1 MAFCPKC
8 GNELRTDL
16 HFCPKCG
23 TEIDASRCTPEARRT
38 GPTESVPDNA
48 SSDKANNIPPIP
60 HNSANNSTASELSDS
75 LTTAADA
82 LGGLAA
88 KAGTIAAGAVGEL
101 ASRAKDALNDATA
114 STAGKQEMN
123 SAADDSPAKYR
134 GAAELDEP
142 LKPQPAKSAHSKE
155 TSKVLVP
162 SLANPQPR
170 YRKLEISSGQIMH
183 PNAPGESLE

>member
-38 GPTESVPDNA
+38 GPDNA
-48 SSDKANNIPPIP
+48 SPDKANNIPPIP

-75 LTTAADA
+75 LATAADA

-88 KAGTIAAGAVGEL
+88 KAGTIAAGAASEL
-101 ASRAKDALNDATA
+101 ASRA
-114 STAGKQEMN
+114 
-123 SAADDSPAKYR
+123 
-134 GAAELDEP
+134 
-142 LKPQPAKSAHSKE
+142 
-155 TSKVLVP
+155 
-162 SLANPQPR
+162 
-170 YRKLEISSGQIMH
+170 
-183 PNAPGESLE
+183 

>member
-23 TEIDASRCTPEARRT
+23 TEIDASRKARRT

-75 LTTAADA
+75 LATAADA

-88 KAGTIAAGAVGEL
+88 KAGTIAAGAASEL
-101 ASRAKDALNDATA
+101 ASC
-114 STAGKQEMN
+114 
-123 SAADDSPAKYR
+123 
-134 GAAELDEP
+134 
-142 LKPQPAKSAHSKE
+142 
-155 TSKVLVP
+155 
-162 SLANPQPR
+162 
-170 YRKLEISSGQIMH
+170 
-183 PNAPGESLE
+183 